1 MNRPPRFP
9 MWLLRLIANRNIVDE
24 IEGDL
29 HEDFLDNLESKGL
42 SKARRIYLWTAFRSV
57 RPYLLAHKQA
67 YRKPKYIDMVIY
79 HLKMATRHMSKSR
92 VFTAINIFG
101 LTIGLASSLAILLFV
116 LDQRQTDDFQS
127 RQDRIY
133 RLESALE
140 REGVITR
147 NTYIHSNAMPTIA
160 KNIPG
165 IETYVRMSKSPR
177 TLLSETEGKQSLIEE
192 DFLFVD
198 PDFFKVF
205 DFEILS
211 GNPDKLID
219 EPSSV
224 VITES
229 AALRHFGHTDVVGKT
244 ISSNSEDAEPRI
256 ISALMADPPGNSSL
270 QFDFVSGNAEL
281 FPPSGHYS
289 FKTRFSLSLPTY
301 LLLSPGTS
309 PDEVADK
316 IVPELSK
323 HTDKKNLV
331 ESVYSLNSFE
341 DLKYD
346 IAVSD
351 RLIAPVDKRVIG
363 MFSIIA
369 VFIISLAL
377 INYINLT
384 SARSIQRAHEVG
396 VRKVVGAGRKTL
408 VNQLLTE
415 SLVICLIALPLAIL
429 ALELIIPSFETI
441 LERKLFFEYR
451 TNPAF
456 LAALLGFTLLL
467 SGIAGLYPALLLSRF
482 KFSHMMKGRPEHGQK
497 GSLLRKALVIFQF
510 TFSIALIICVFLV
523 QNQLDFVRNK
533 TLSYS
538 PEHIIVLKG
547 QFGMLSK
554 NYKTVKAEL
563 GQLPGVDMV
572 SMANSSPGDDRFM
585 TSTHPKVSARM
596 SRYVVDEDY
605 LKLFNLNMV
614 EGSYFNPL
622 ADSATTHVII
632 NQALADVLELEDP
645 LYSTAFKFH
654 GRHNNKIIGI
664 VENFHFESLR
674 DEIKPVII
682 APAASLA
689 PALTQVIV
697 KVENTEFDQTIKNIE
712 AVWNKFFPDVIF
724 DYQFLDDKLDRLYTA
739 EYRLSKIFG
748 LFTVLA
754 ILITCLGLFGLSM
767 HISEVKLKEVSIRK
781 VLGASITQIMR
792 LLSGQVYWLVGIA
805 ALIASPLAWYFMN
818 QWLQDF
824 AYKTVISADTFVI
837 TLIACLILATLTI
850 SWHALKT
857 ARTNPAETLRNE

>member
-1 MNRPPRFP
+1 MRRPPRFP
-9 MWLLRLIANRNIVDE
+9 IWLLRLVANRSIADE

-29 HEDFLDNLESKGL
+29 HEDYLDNMEAKGPG
-42 SKARRIYLWTAFRSV
+42 KARRIYLWTALCSL
-57 RPYLLAHKQA
+57 RPYLLAHRREN
-67 YRKPKYIDMVIY
+67 RKPKYTDMVIY
-79 HLKMATRHMSKSR
+79 HLKMATRHISKSR

-116 LDQRQTDDFQS
+116 LDQQQMDNFQTK
-127 RQDRIY
+127 QDRIY
-133 RLESALE
+133 RLESTME
-140 REGVITR
+140 RNGELSR
-147 NTYIHSNAMPTIA
+147 NTKVHSNLMPTIA
-160 KNIPG
+160 ENIPG
-165 IETYVRMSKSPR
+165 IETFVRISKSPR
-177 TLLSETEGKQSLIEE
+177 TLLSEKEGKQSLIEE

-198 PDFFKVF
+198 ADFFKVF
-205 DFEILS
+205 NFEILN
-211 GNPDKLID
+211 GDPDGLISD
-219 EPSSV
+219 PSSV

-229 AALRHFGHTDVVGKT
+229 AALRHFGQTDVVGKT
-244 ISSNSEDAEPRI
+244 IRSNYEDDAPKK
-256 ISALMADPPGNSSL
+256 ISAVMADPPGNSSL
-270 QFDFVSGNAEL
+270 QFDFVSSNAPL
-281 FPPSGHYS
+281 FPPSGQIS
-289 FKTRFSLSLPTY
+289 FKARFSLSLPTY
-301 LLLSPGTS
+301 LVLSPGIT
-309 PDEVADK
+309 PDEVTDK

-323 HTDKKNLV
+323 HTDKKNLI
-331 ESVYSLNSFE
+331 ESTYSLNSFD

-351 RLIAPVDKRVIG
+351 GLIAPVDKRVIS

-408 VNQLLTE
+408 IGQLLTE
-415 SLVICLIALPLAIL
+415 SLVICLIALPLAII
-429 ALELIIPSFETI
+429 ALELIIPSFEAI
-441 LERKLFFEYR
+441 LERQLFFEYK

-456 LAALLGFTLLL
+456 LAGLLGFTLIL
-467 SGIAGLYPALLLSRF
+467 SAIVGLYPALLLSRF
-482 KFSHMMKGRPEHGQK
+482 KFSHTIKGRPEHSQK
-497 GSLLRKALVIFQF
+497 GSVLRKALVIFQF

-523 QNQLDFVRNK
+523 QSQLDFVRNK

-538 PEHIIVLKG
+538 PEHILVLKG
-547 QFGMLSK
+547 QFGMLSR

-563 GQLPGVDMV
+563 SQLPGVAQV
-572 SMANSSPGDDRFM
+572 SIANSSPGDNRFM
-585 TSTHPKVSARM
+585 TSTNPKVSARM
-596 SRYVVDEDY
+596 ARYVVDEDY

-614 EGSYFNPL
+614 AGSHFNPL

-682 APAASLA
+682 SPASSLA
-689 PALTQVIV
+689 PALTQVII
-697 KVENTEFDQTIKNIE
+697 KVENTDFEQTIDNVE

-748 LFTVLA
+748 LFTILA

-781 VLGASITQIMR
+781 VLGASMGQIMR

-818 QWLQDF
+818 EWLQDF
-824 AYKTVISADTFVI
+824 AYKKAVSAETFVL
-837 TLIACLILATLTI
+837 TLIACLLLATLTI